1 MFCSVCLLR
10 IFNISRYCVEWE
22 TSESKE
28 SFLWQHSEIAA
39 WLQGIQVIKFFFYP
53 SHHCV
58 SIEQIWVPK
67 RTLHWACNQQ
77 LCWCFSREAPD
88 IAVVTCTLVYVKSE
102 KSLPYLMLLL
112 PGAVRLLGGMC
123 NLEMRNKVTDCARS
137 LWPFFFLKPA
147 LCLSIL
153 PEISCVSFLPLLYFL
168 ALCWSKWCH
177 EGLWQVAFK
186 NAKVLTC
193 LNIVNLVFLIYSRLL
208 YTSNLIV
215 YNLCKNVMLG
225 LNTAAL
231 MH

>member
-1 MFCSVCLLR
+1 M
-10 IFNISRYCVEWE
+10 
-22 TSESKE
+22 ESKE

-137 LWPFFFLKPA
+137 L
-147 LCLSIL
+147 
-153 PEISCVSFLPLLYFL
+153 
-168 ALCWSKWCH
+168 
-177 EGLWQVAFK
+177 
-186 NAKVLTC
+186 
-193 LNIVNLVFLIYSRLL
+193 
-208 YTSNLIV
+208 
-215 YNLCKNVMLG
+215 
-225 LNTAAL
+225 
-231 MH
+231 